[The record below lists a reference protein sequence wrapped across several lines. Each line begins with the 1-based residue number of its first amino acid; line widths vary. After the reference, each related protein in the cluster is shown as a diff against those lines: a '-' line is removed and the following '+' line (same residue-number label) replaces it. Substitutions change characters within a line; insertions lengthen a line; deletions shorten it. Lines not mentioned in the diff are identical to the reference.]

1 MDVITFLHVEGESPH
16 PRTRISQRQYASP
29 DTAAVAVS
37 RPSFAALREMPVIAS
52 FPVLFVLLVSLS
64 VSLTPLL
71 QDKLGFYRLD
81 QLSLPDDARLD
92 SAMQT
97 YAIPEPDASL
107 LANADAQDLPL
118 SIRAVSWSSY
128 KVRSG
133 DTLAGIAARFG
144 LHNISSI
151 LSANSIS
158 NVRRV
163 TMGQNLRI
171 PSMDGITYTVSRGDS
186 LGRICSRYSIP
197 VNAILDAND
206 IADATLSV
214 GDKLFIP
221 GATLSA
227 ADLRR
232 ALGEFFMFPV
242 QGYRITSR
250 FGYRSDPFT
259 GVRTFHTGI
268 DLAAP
273 YGTPI
278 KASLAGTVAA
288 TGFSAVFGNY
298 VILSHD
304 DGFQTLYGHM
314 SSIGASRGD
323 RVSQGT
329 VIGYVG
335 STGYSTGCHVHLSVY
350 KKGKMIDPLSVLK

>member
-1 MDVITFLHVEGESPH
+1 
-16 PRTRISQRQYASP
+16 
-29 DTAAVAVS
+29 
-37 RPSFAALREMPVIAS
+37 
-52 FPVLFVLLVSLS
+52 
-64 VSLTPLL
+64 
-71 QDKLGFYRLD
+71 
-81 QLSLPDDARLD
+81 
-92 SAMQT
+92 
-97 YAIPEPDASL
+97 
-107 LANADAQDLPL
+107 
-118 SIRAVSWSSY
+118 
-128 KVRSG
+128 
-133 DTLAGIAARFG
+133 
-144 LHNISSI
+144 
-151 LSANSIS
+151 
-158 NVRRV
+158 
-163 TMGQNLRI
+163 
-171 PSMDGITYTVSRGDS
+171 
-186 LGRICSRYSIP
+186 
-197 VNAILDAND
+197 
-206 IADATLSV
+206 
-214 GDKLFIP
+214 
-221 GATLSA
+221 
-227 ADLRR
+227 
-232 ALGEFFMFPV
+232 MFPV

-288 TGFSAVFGNY
+288 TGYSAVFGNY

-323 RVSQGT
+323 RVAQGA